1 MAKRLTSHIRDQIA
15 KSVLTHRFS
24 DEINALIAERSAFAE
39 DVYNDVYRKADR
51 EKMAALPAGWL
62 PEADS
67 LTAQFGEG
75 VMSYAAIPFNGD
87 IYNGFRTYRKGS
99 KPVESV
105 RRRSF
110 NKHCRGCWK
119 VYPADHRLSLRYE
132 KIESAE
138 RDLARRIRETEQQ
151 VVAALA
157 STSSVS
163 VLLKAWPEIE
173 PFAKHFITT
182 PVKLPAIPVETL
194 NETLGLP
201 VAEAA

>member
-62 PEADS
+62 PEVDS

-75 VMSYAAIPFNGD
+75 VYSYATIPLNGE
-87 IYNGFRTYRKGS
+87 IYGSLRAYRNGP

-110 NKHCRGCWK
+110 NKHSRGCCK
-119 VYPADHRLSLRYE
+119 VYPADHRLSSRYD

-138 RDLARRIRETEQQ
+138 KDLAKRIRETEQQ

-173 PFAKHFITT
+173 PFAKHFIAT
-182 PVKLPAIPVETL
+182 PAKLPAIPVESL